1 MIRDTFNP
9 PPTKDEL
16 RLERRWTMTTSKA
29 SPRPWR
35 AQVKNHAGEPMEPI
49 VSAKDYGGYNGWY
62 FTVNHP
68 SMSAKEAVA
77 NAHLIVLAVN
87 HFEEMR
93 AIIQRCSE
101 WLDSEGF
108 YDTEVDKLLAKLTEV
123 DDD

>member
-1 MIRDTFNP
+1 M
-9 PPTKDEL
+9 EL
-16 RLERRWTMTTSKA
+16 SKA

-68 SMSAKEAVA
+68 CMSAKEAVA

-87 HFEEMR
+87 HFEKMR
-93 AIIQRCSE
+93 DKLRYIV
-101 WLDSEGF
+101 DSWPDTDSTDIEGV
-108 YDTEVDKLLAKLTEV
+108 EQLLAKLTEA
-123 DDD
+123 DDE

>member
-1 MIRDTFNP
+1 M
-9 PPTKDEL
+9 EL
-16 RLERRWTMTTSKA
+16 SKA

-68 SMSAKEAVA
+68 CMSAKEAVA

-87 HFEEMR
+87 HFEKMR
-93 AIIQRCSE
+93 GLLRDAYE
-101 WLDSEGF
+101 WGW
-108 YDTEVDKLLAKLTEV
+108 TEKWDERAETLLAKLKEA
-123 DDD
+123 DDE